1 MQQFVWE
8 QYTDGERPIYVI
20 YDRRRGLCEHQRVAE
35 CFDHMTADRIV
46 SLLETTTKPSN
57 HNTNGVSE

>member
-1 MQQFVWE
+1 MRRFVWE
-8 QYTDGERPIYVI
+8 RYTGGERTIYVI
-20 YDRRRGLCEHQRVAE
+20 YDRRRGVCEHQRIAV
-35 CFDHMTADRIV
+35 CFDHMIADRIV